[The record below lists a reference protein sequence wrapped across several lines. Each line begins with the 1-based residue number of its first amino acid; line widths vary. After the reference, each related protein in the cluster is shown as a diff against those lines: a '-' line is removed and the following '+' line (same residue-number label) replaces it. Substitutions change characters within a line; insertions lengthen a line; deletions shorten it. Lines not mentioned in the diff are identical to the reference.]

1 MILHFHVDSLDL
13 DILSFDI
20 LDFDK
25 VTSVHTYVHTYIH
38 TYVVPVLSREN
49 WTDYMQLQTV
59 NWNQG
64 LD

>member
-49 WTDYMQLQTV
+49 
-59 NWNQG
+59 
-64 LD
+64 